1 MDQREILQRLLN
13 EAQKKKNNSEE
24 FANEFL
30 VSSVMFFFFFE
41 NELDTLFNG
50 LLCLTCRS

>member
-30 VSSVMFFFFFE
+30 VSSVMFFFE

>member
-30 VSSVMFFFFFE
+30 VSSVMFFFFE

-50 LLCLTCRS
+50 LLCLTCQS